1 MGDKNL
7 KMYLN
12 DDCSL
17 NTFSLIFYQIK
28 TSQLICA
35 ANQLVKFS
43 MSGVVVINS
52 LYLQKNKPSNLT
64 EIQR

>member
-1 MGDKNL
+1 
-7 KMYLN
+7 MYLN

>member
-1 MGDKNL
+1 MWDKNL

-52 LYLQKNKPSNLT
+52 LVFT
-64 EIQR
+64 EKQTL